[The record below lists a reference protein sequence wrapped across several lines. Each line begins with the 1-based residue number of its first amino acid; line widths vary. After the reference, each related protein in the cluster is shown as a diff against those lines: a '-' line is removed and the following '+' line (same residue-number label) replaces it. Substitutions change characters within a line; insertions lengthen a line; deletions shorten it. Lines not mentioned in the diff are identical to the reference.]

1 MTHLGNKAK
10 EHLPLP
16 DPARVVVVGGGP
28 AGAFFAITLLRRA
41 KQLGRETEV
50 LILEK
55 KKELQFYASS
65 SELSCREGC
74 GHCAGAISP
83 RLADVLT
90 ELDLTLPEDIVAGNV
105 ESLAVHGDWKTNVL
119 PIPEGRRMLS
129 VFRGSR
135 PKTRPGRHVNFDGFL
150 LDKAVEEGARV
161 IQGVVQDIRYSDEG
175 KPVVTY
181 QSTKGAKGP
190 QDELEA
196 DFAVFAAGV
205 NQTPGMSL
213 ESAPLVRALQDVIP
227 QFRPPKV
234 RKTLIC
240 ELQTDERS
248 ARSMQGQTHF
258 VQYGS
263 RRLKIELSFLMPKG
277 QYVTVVLIGRSVDTA
292 HPSENI
298 GLVEQFVSLPH
309 VKRVFPGK
317 IELTRVCL
325 CNPNMTVGPAACPI
339 GDRIAVVGDM
349 AASRLCKD
357 GIYSAYLTATALVN
371 SVLDVGIDKRSLKKS
386 YLPVIKDLNMDNRFG
401 AIVFLLNR
409 ITFSRPTLSRCLYQ
423 AIITETRTKPKGNRR
438 LSDALWRIASGDD
451 TYRSI
456 LLSMLHPIS
465 IERIAVGGVFITVR
479 NYLTE
484 LVFGLKW
491 QGFGRYPT
499 GVPKENVEEKRRELQ
514 GVLGLDP
521 PSRSPQFEKLY
532 SIRIRSTETKIWDQ
546 LGKFGSED
554 QEYFTPRLIK
564 VRKTSGEPNRV
575 GSTIRYDVFLPH
587 LSFSMVLEKAV
598 SERYLIYRV
607 QEGFA
612 KGGIFVF
619 DIDRQDS
626 GFCLLSIYVA
636 FDFPRGRG
644 LLKNVVWHLFKLCFP
659 AFPHDVA
666 WNHALCKLKDVVED
680 EDLSPGQLTNAALPV
695 LDGPQSQ

>member
-1 MTHLGNKAK
+1 MNQKMTHLSNKAK
-10 EHLPLP
+10 RHVPFP
-16 DPARVVVVGGGP
+16 DPARVLVVGGGP

-41 KQLGRETEV
+41 RRLGRKVEV

-65 SELSCREGC
+65 SLFSCREGC

-83 RLADVLT
+83 RMADVLT
-90 ELDLTLPEDIVAGNV
+90 ELGLTLPDDIVAGNV

-119 PIPEGRRMLS
+119 TIPEGRRMLS

-135 PKTRPGRHVNFDGFL
+135 PKTRPGRHVNFDAFL

-161 IQGVVQDIRYSDEG
+161 IQGVVQDMRYSGEG
-175 KPVVTY
+175 KPLVTY
-181 QSTKGAKGP
+181 QSTTGAKGP
-190 QDELEA
+190 HDETEA

-205 NQTPGMSL
+205 NQMPGMSL
-213 ESAPLVRALQDVIP
+213 ESAPLVRSLQNVIP

-240 ELQTDERS
+240 ELQTDETS
-248 ARSMQGQTHF
+248 ARFMEGQTHF

-263 RRLKIELSFLMPKG
+263 KELEIELSFLMPKG
-277 QYVTVVLIGRSVDTA
+277 RYVTVVLIGRSVDTA

-309 VKRVFPGK
+309 VKRVFPGT
-317 IELTRVCL
+317 IEFARVCL
-325 CNPNMTVGPAACPI
+325 CNPNMTVGPAASPV
-339 GDRIAVVGDM
+339 GDRIAVIGDM

-357 GIYSAYLTATALVN
+357 GIYSAYLTATALVD
-371 SVLDVGIDKRSLKKS
+371 SVLDVGIDRGSLRKS
-386 YLPVIKDLNMDNRFG
+386 YLPVIKDLNRDNWFG
-401 AIVFLLNR
+401 AIVFLANR

-423 AIITETRTKPKGNRR
+423 AIITETKTKPKDDRR

-451 TYRSI
+451 NYRSI

-465 IERIAVGGVFITVR
+465 IERIAIGGVFITIR

-491 QGFGRYPT
+491 HGLGRYPT
-499 GVPKENVEEKRRELQ
+499 GVPIENVEEKRREL
-514 GVLGLDP
+514 LGLLGHEP
-521 PSRSPQFEKLY
+521 PPRPPQFEKLY
-532 SIRIRSTETKIWDQ
+532 SIEVRSTETKIWDQ

-564 VRKTSGEPNRV
+564 VRRTFGEPNRV
-575 GSTIRYDVFLPH
+575 GSAIRYDVFVPR

-598 SERYLIYRV
+598 SERFLVYRV
-607 QEGFA
+607 QDGFA
-612 KGGIFVF
+612 QGGIFAF
-619 DIDRQDS
+619 DIDRDES
-626 GFCLLSIYVA
+626 GVCLVSIYVA
-636 FDFPRGRG
+636 FDFPRGSG
-644 LLKNVVWHLFKLCFP
+644 LLKRVAWHLFRLCFP

-680 EDLSPGQLTNAALPV
+680 GESFPANQQLSLPDLK
-695 LDGPQSQ
+695 

>member
-1 MTHLGNKAK
+1 MTHLSNKAK
-10 EHLPLP
+10 EHILLP
-16 DPARVVVVGGGP
+16 DPAKVLVVGGGP
-28 AGAFFAITLLRRA
+28 AGSFFAITLLRRA
-41 KQLGRETEV
+41 RQLGRKVEV

-65 SELSCREGC
+65 SPLSCREGC

-83 RLADVLT
+83 RMADVLT
-90 ELDLTLPEDIVAGNV
+90 ELELTLPEDIVAGNV

-135 PKTRPGRHVNFDGFL
+135 PKTRPGRYVNFDAFL
-150 LDKAVEEGARV
+150 LDKAVEEGALV
-161 IQGVVQDIRYSDEG
+161 IQGEVRDIRYSDDG
-175 KPVVTY
+175 KPVVTHR
-181 QSTKGAKGP
+181 STKDTKGP
-190 QDELEA
+190 HEETEA

-213 ESAPLVRALQDVIP
+213 QSAPLVRSLQNVIP
-227 QFRPPKV
+227 RFRPPRV

-240 ELQTDERS
+240 ELQTDEKS
-248 ARSMQGQTHF
+248 AKFMEGQTHF

-263 RRLKIELSFLMPKG
+263 KELKIELSFLMPKG
-277 QYVTVVLIGRSVDTA
+277 RYVTAVLIGPSVDNA
-292 HPSENI
+292 HPSENV

-309 VKRVFPGK
+309 VKRVFPGTV
-317 IELTRVCL
+317 EFARVCL
-325 CNPNMTVGPAACPI
+325 CNPNMTVGPAACPV

-357 GIYSAYLTATALVN
+357 GIYSAYLTATALVDA
-371 SVLDVGIDKRSLKKS
+371 VLDTGIDRRSLRKS
-386 YLPVIKDLNMDNRFG
+386 YLPVIKELNTDNRFG
-401 AIVFLLNR
+401 AIVFLVNR
-409 ITFSRPTLSRCLYQ
+409 ITFSRPMLSRCLYQ
-423 AIITETRTKPKGNRR
+423 AVITEIRTKPAGDRR

-456 LLSMLHPIS
+456 LLSMLHPVS
-465 IERIAVGGVFITVR
+465 VGRIVVGGILVTMR

-491 QGFGRYPT
+491 HGFGRYPT
-499 GVPKENVEEKRRELQ
+499 GVPKENVEEKRQELQ
-514 GVLGLDP
+514 RLLAHEP
-521 PSRSPQFEKLY
+521 PPRPPQFEKLY
-532 SIRIRSTETKIWDQ
+532 SIEIRATETKIWDQ

-564 VRKTSGEPNRV
+564 VQRTSGEPNRV
-575 GSTIRYDVFLPH
+575 GSTIRYDVFIPR

-598 SERYLIYRV
+598 PERYLVYRV
-607 QEGFA
+607 HDGFS
-612 KGGIFVF
+612 KGGVFAF
-619 DIDRQDS
+619 DIDGHD
-626 GFCLLSIYVA
+626 GEVCLLSIYVA
-636 FDFPRGRG
+636 FDFPGGSNMPR
-644 LLKNVVWHLFKLCFP
+644 KVAWHLFRLCFP

-680 EDLSPGQLTNAALPV
+680 EETSLTDQPPTLPV
-695 LDGPQSQ
+695 LK